1 MTDTGTA
8 CIATRSAS
16 AAGGMRADERAA
28 ADYRRVRGA
37 MVDAEREELLRL
49 RDEGVIS
56 DAVVR
61 RVQRDL
67 DLEQLLLASD
77 DPSQNEG

>member
-1 MTDTGTA
+1 
-8 CIATRSAS
+8 
-16 AAGGMRADERAA
+16 
-28 ADYRRVRGA
+28 
-37 MVDAEREELLRL
+37 MVDAEREELLQL